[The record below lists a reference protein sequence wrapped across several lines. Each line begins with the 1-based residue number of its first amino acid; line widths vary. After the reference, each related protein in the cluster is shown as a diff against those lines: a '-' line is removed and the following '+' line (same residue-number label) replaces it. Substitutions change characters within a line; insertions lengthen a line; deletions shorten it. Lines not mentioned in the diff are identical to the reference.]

1 VTQAQPLQHDGTPV
15 PGDDYFAVSPDD
27 GIGRVTNAQTNK
39 TRSGFKSR
47 VGNER
52 SVMIALAV
60 IVFLCGGVLGVGI
73 TTEVINGFFARGI
86 WQPMEYRTV
95 LCVLGS
101 LMGAAPPTVVVVLIG
116 TMLRK
121 ERMSWVGEAGLMR
134 WEKGLFGAKSE
145 VFRYA
150 DAVSLTSQRT
160 RQYVNGGYAGT
171 HYDYTWW
178 GPNGKKAFV
187 IKGQYRE
194 AGVGFIK
201 GNPTVAHDPVMFGF
215 AAERGWS
222 RYRIAQVD
230 REIAARG
237 VVAFGTSSGIIRIG
251 REFVEFEQGGKVGGG
266 KVERLDRSQIQSA
279 TVQQGVLTIKRTG
292 AKEGWFSSDGVFKFP
307 VAGMADFAVFAAIF
321 EEQLKLR
328 LT

>member
-1 VTQAQPLQHDGTPV
+1 VTQAQPLQHDGTPI
-15 PGDDYFAVSPDD
+15 PPEDYFAVSPDD
-27 GIGRVTNAQTNK
+27 AIGRISNAQSNK

-47 VGNER
+47 VGNEW
-52 SVMIALAV
+52 SVLIALAV
-60 IVFLCGGVLGVGI
+60 IAFLCGGGLGIGI

-86 WQPMEYRTV
+86 WQPMEYRTT
-95 LCVLGS
+95 LSIIGGLG
-101 LMGAAPPTVVVVLIG
+101 GAIVPTVIVVFLA

-134 WEKGLFGAKSE
+134 WEKGLFGSKSE
-145 VFRYA
+145 TFRYA
-150 DAVSLTSQRT
+150 DGVSLTSQRT
-160 RQYVNGGYAGT
+160 RHYVNGAYSGT
-171 HYDYTWW
+171 RYNYTWW

-187 IKGQYRE
+187 IEGQYSE
-194 AGVGFIK
+194 AGAGLVK
-201 GNPTVAHDPVMFGF
+201 GKATPAHDPAMFAF

-237 VVAFGTSSGIIRIG
+237 VAAFGTSTGIIRIG
-251 REFVEFEQGGKVGGG
+251 REFVEFEQAG

-279 TVQQGVLTIKRTG
+279 TVLQGFLTIKRVG

-307 VAGMADFAVFAAIF
+307 VSGMADFAVFAAIF

-328 LT
+328 LTSP